1 MENLTSARASLPY
14 LRYRFVLQWLVS
26 ASLVVA
32 ALFCLSAA
40 QAQTADRP
48 DVERQVKAAY
58 LYKFGSYVEWP
69 DRTFTAP
76 DSPIRIG
83 VIGADA
89 LADELAQMIAGRTIN
104 GRQLEVRK
112 LRREEPI
119 AGLNI
124 LFIGRAG
131 NARLAEILAA
141 AKGQPMLTVT
151 ESDEGI
157 AAGSMINFVVVD
169 GKVRFEAAPKAA
181 GMSNLNISARLL
193 AAAYKVAQGAS

>member
-1 MENLTSARASLPY
+1 MENLTSAPASV
-14 LRYRFVLQWLVS
+14 RHRSMLQWLI
-26 ASLVVA
+26 ATSLAIA
-32 ALFCLSAA
+32 ALFCVSTA
-40 QAQTADRP
+40 QAQTADRS

-69 DRTFTAP
+69 DRTFAGP

-89 LADELAQMIAGRTIN
+89 LADELAQMVAGRTIN
-104 GRQLEVRK
+104 GRQVVVRK
-112 LRREEPI
+112 LRREDPI
-119 AGLNI
+119 AGHNI
-124 LFIGRAG
+124 LFIGRLS
-131 NARLAEILAA
+131 NARVAEILAA

-151 ESDEGI
+151 ESDEGM

-169 GKVRFEAAPKAA
+169 GKVRFEAAPKVA